1 MAKEAKEVL
10 KLVNVSKI
18 YDMGAVKFSA
28 LDKVSFTVHE
38 GELICVLGPSG
49 SGKSTILHIMGLLD
63 TPTSGARYID
73 NIDTTRMSEPDQAKV
88 RGRKIGFV
96 FQRFNL
102 IPNLTAAENVELP
115 MVLADIPNRKQK
127 ARKILESL
135 GMSDRLDHYP
145 SQLSGGQMQRVAI
158 GRALVN
164 EPEIILADEP
174 TGNLD
179 SKTGKEVLEILKTL
193 HEQGKTILIITHDES
208 ITKIAE
214 RIIRIRDGK
223 VFE

>member
-49 SGKSTILHIMGLLD
+49 SGKSTLLHIMGLLD

>member
-1 MAKEAKEVL
+1 
-10 KLVNVSKI
+10 
-18 YDMGAVKFSA
+18 
-28 LDKVSFTVHE
+28 
-38 GELICVLGPSG
+38 
-49 SGKSTILHIMGLLD
+49 
-63 TPTSGARYID
+63 
-73 NIDTTRMSEPDQAKV
+73 
-88 RGRKIGFV
+88 
-96 FQRFNL
+96 
-102 IPNLTAAENVELP
+102 
-115 MVLADIPNRKQK
+115 
-127 ARKILESL
+127 
-135 GMSDRLDHYP
+135 
-145 SQLSGGQMQRVAI
+145 MQRVAI

-214 RIIRIRDGK
+214 SIIRLRDGK

>member
-18 YDMGAVKFSA
+18 YDMGAVKLSA

-49 SGKSTILHIMGLLD
+49 SGKSTLLHIMGLLD

-214 RIIRIRDGK
+214 SIIRLRDGK

>member
-18 YDMGAVKFSA
+18 YDMGAVKLSA

-49 SGKSTILHIMGLLD
+49 SGKSTLLHIMGLLD

-145 SQLSGGQMQRVAI
+145 
-158 GRALVN
+158 
-164 EPEIILADEP
+164 
-174 TGNLD
+174 
-179 SKTGKEVLEILKTL
+179 
-193 HEQGKTILIITHDES
+193 
-208 ITKIAE
+208 
-214 RIIRIRDGK
+214 
-223 VFE
+223 